1 MNGIE
6 KKLWE
11 SRRKKWHPVDIT
23 EFDDNARYLIGW
35 PGYRTSRNKSGLGY
49 METRAE
55 WAHMQ
60 GVMIRLLFTG
70 KFITHNPI
78 FLFMMSAFGILVGV
92 LPLVMLLAEIFLSR
106 NFLIIFYVFPVI
118 LPYMSIGM
126 GLVINVVVSILNPD
140 AKSITGD

>member
-11 SRRKKWHPVDIT
+11 TRRKKWHSLDMA

-35 PGYRTSRNKSGLGY
+35 PGYRTSGNKSGLGY

-78 FLFMMSAFGILVGV
+78 FLFMMSVFGILVGA
-92 LPLVMLLAEIFLSR
+92 LPLIMLLAEVFLSR
-106 NFLIIFYVFPVI
+106 NLVILFYAFPTI
-118 LPYMSIGM
+118 LPYTAIGI
-126 GLVINVVVSILNPD
+126 GLVINVIISILNPD
-140 AKSITGD
+140 SKSITGD